1 MSNEIGT
8 FWDNTHENSGLDKL
22 VSERIPLSGEVKK
35 DYRGHKVTELERF
48 RKMSNAY
55 YDIFNNGGGN
65 RGRAISRYF
74 GTDILDIIRNRIDPS
89 FWSTENSREAWNRI
103 HSIVEPIINEQLLKA
118 AEEQN
123 VNV

>member
-1 MSNEIGT
+1 MTNEIAT
-8 FWDNTHENSGLDKL
+8 FWDNTHENSNLAKA
-22 VSERIPLSGEVKK
+22 VSDLISLSGEVKK
-35 DYRGHKVTELERF
+35 EYRGHKIAELERF

-74 GTDILDIIRNRIDPS
+74 GTDILAIIRNLIDPP
-89 FWSTENSREAWNRI
+89 FWSSESRREAWNRI

-123 VNV
+123 INV